1 MDGELD
7 LLGAGLR
14 PEPVIGAAA
23 VVAGVVARGLGEPQ
37 HRGAASRLLHS
48 CASWQLPVSS
58 APAQLRGGA
67 AAKIFVNTLKNIFV
81 CSSHLPASTEQVMV
95 AGSPS
100 VTTSTDPA
108 GDSVTTGFTENIMD
122 LTILDTS

>member
-37 HRGAASRLLHS
+37 HRRAASRLLHS
-48 CASWQLPVSS
+48 CASWQLPVAP

-67 AAKIFVNTLKNIFV
+67 AAKIFVNTPKNICAFV
-81 CSSHLPASTEQVMV
+81 S
-95 AGSPS
+95 
-100 VTTSTDPA
+100 PA
-108 GDSVTTGFTENIMD
+108 GQHGAGDGGG
-122 LTILDTS
+122 LALGHHQHGPGRGQCHYRLH